1 MSSSQSG
8 SPRSNSDLD
17 VEVENC
23 KNALKEKLDSIQTY
37 GGFATEKQY
46 SHYPNP
52 GLQIK
57 DTLIALP
64 LDPAQVTLIR
74 DASRQVSSGR
84 GDEALIDTPVK
95 NAWELDASEF
105 QIANP
110 AWETF
115 IYDTRN
121 DASQSLGMPSVRAQ
135 LHKLVLYEP
144 GSFFKQIRDCEKA
157 PGVVATLIICLPS
170 RHKGGEVHVS
180 YAGKDRVFNTS
191 ESIFDISAV
200 AWYADVTSEMQPVL
214 EGYQLVLIY
223 DIIQTERCQVG
234 VVNRRVSRGRS
245 RRRSIEE
252 AEDTDGII
260 SASFHKTQDQN
271 LDSAFARLNLHRTP
285 PLRLVYVLD
294 HCYSQESPWIDGLK
308 GRNRAVCYAL
318 REACARNGWH
328 LLLCKVARAKTKK
341 VPHINYWDSD
351 GSDSED
357 GSSGVPLETV
367 ALCDGS
373 TFASNEI
380 LYMDHVLGRYWY
392 RNHHGLYS
400 KSSRGGRGNPAVA
413 DQYRYH
419 DLAVMMVP
427 KSRLHQFLRDDVRLD
442 ALCRMIADDL
452 DAHPEDPAT
461 RKQNIEFLS
470 DALVQNPDMSPYILG
485 SFWNLKEDDLFR
497 SAVRAGVR
505 SDETTAAA
513 VGVSIVRTIKY
524 TPMEAIDW
532 NKSFGEFVSSHSS
545 LDDLCQSLDL
555 AEVLLLSQNK
565 QTSFQ
570 KWRSTTESS
579 IFETRKSFQVCDHDF
594 IIKLAVLRWDDPDW
608 INNTLLTKI
617 RYCAS
622 KHLLSKFIC
631 SLLQKGRDEELDGA
645 QKIARVL
652 LESGTRKLPLASP
665 VSFGT
670 SLKSFARAGKDA
682 FCQLLDSCLL
692 SGLHE
697 PVNELLRLSLDLLDP
712 ATKGEDMPK
721 AEQQHEWIRPDKV
734 LLDVLGILERRAMPP
749 SEPARDFTITMLKD
763 FVLKDLPESPYE
775 PRGCGDCEH
784 CEKLDAFLISENQ
797 VKGTFP
803 GDNNV
808 RWHLQ
813 QRLPVKL
820 FLCSIC
826 EVEKNST
833 DSDQPQYGP
842 GLKVVKK
849 FREYDMA
856 VMSRILPLR
865 IEYVRVLIGASA
877 YEELLLL
884 RKPSKRSEQ
893 ENRLKRRAE
902 EDIESP
908 NIKRQEVEA

>member
-1 MSSSQSG
+1 MSGFRSG

-57 DTLIALP
+57 DTLITLP

-74 DASRQVSSGR
+74 DASRQVPSGR
-84 GDEALIDTPVK
+84 GDEASIDTPVK

-115 IYDTRN
+115 IYNTRN
-121 DASQSLGMPSVRAQ
+121 DASQSLGMPSVWAQ

-223 DIIQTERCQVG
+223 DIIQTER
-234 VVNRRVSRGRS
+234 
-245 RRRSIEE
+245 
-252 AEDTDGII
+252 
-260 SASFHKTQDQN
+260 FHKTQDQN
-271 LDSAFARLNLHRTP
+271 LDSAFARFNLHP
-285 PLRLVYVLD
+285 PLPLRLVYILD
-294 HCYSQESPWIDGLK
+294 HCYSQESPWIDNLK
-308 GRNRAVCYAL
+308 GRNRAVCSAL
-318 REACARNGWH
+318 REACARNGWY
-328 LLLCKVARAKTKK
+328 LFLCKVARTEMKK
-341 VPHINYWDSD
+341 DPHIKHWDSD
-351 GSDSED
+351 GSESED
-357 GSSGVPLETV
+357 RRPGVPLETV
-367 ALCDGS
+367 ALYSGS
-373 TFASNEI
+373 TFASNVI
-380 LYMDHVLGRYWY
+380 LDMDHVLGRYWY
-392 RNHHGLYS
+392 RNNHGLYS
-400 KSSRGGRGNPAVA
+400 KSSRGDRGNLAVS

-419 DLAVMMVP
+419 DLAAMMIP
-427 KSRLHQFLRDDVRLD
+427 KSRLHQFFSDGVRLD
-442 ALCRMIADDL
+442 RLSILCRMVADDL
-452 DAHPEDPAT
+452 DAHPEDLAT
-461 RKQNIEFLS
+461 RRQSIRFLS
-470 DALVQNPDMSPYILG
+470 DALVRNPNMSPYILG
-485 SFWNLKEDDLFR
+485 SFWKLQEGDLFR
-497 SAVRAGVR
+497 SAVRAGVQ
-505 SDETTAAA
+505 SDKTTAVG
-513 VGVSIVRTIKY
+513 VGVSIMRTIKD
-524 TPMEAIDW
+524 TPSEEIDW
-532 NKSFGEFVSSHSS
+532 NKSLGEFVSSHSS

-555 AEVLLLSQNK
+555 AEDTHRLYNK

-570 KWRSTTESS
+570 KWRFTTESS
-579 IFETRKSFQVCDHDF
+579 IFETRQSFQVHDHDF
-594 IIKLAVLRWDDPDW
+594 VMKLAVLRWDDPDW
-608 INNTLLTKI
+608 INNTLLPKT
-617 RYCAS
+617 RDCAS

-645 QKIARVL
+645 QKIASVL
-652 LESGTRKLPLASP
+652 LESGMRKLPLASP
-665 VSFGT
+665 VSFGA
-670 SLKSFARAGKDA
+670 SLKSFARADKDA

-712 ATKGEDMPK
+712 AAKGEDMSK
-721 AEQQHEWIRPDKV
+721 AEQQHGWIRPDKV

-749 SEPARDFTITMLKD
+749 SEPARDFIITMLKD
-763 FVLKDLPESPYE
+763 FVVKDLPESPYE

-784 CEKLDAFLISENQ
+784 CEKLDAFLISENLEERI
-797 VKGTFP
+797 FP

-833 DSDQPQYGP
+833 DSDLPQYGR
-842 GLKVVKK
+842 GLRVVKRL
-849 FREYDMA
+849 REYDMA

-865 IEYVRVLIGASA
+865 IEYVRALIGASA

-884 RKPSKRSEQ
+884 RKLSKSSEQ
-893 ENRLKRRAE
+893 EKRLKRRAE

-908 NIKRQEVEA
+908 NVKRREIEA

>member
-1 MSSSQSG
+1 MSSSRSG
-8 SPRSNSDLD
+8 SPWSNSDQD
-17 VEVENC
+17 AEVENC

-74 DASRQVSSGR
+74 DASRQAPSSR
-84 GDEALIDTPVK
+84 GDEASIDTSVR

-110 AWETF
+110 AWGTF
-115 IYDTRN
+115 IYNTRN

-135 LHKLVLYEP
+135 LYKLVLYEP
-144 GSFFKQIRDCEKA
+144 GSFFKQEKDSEKA
-157 PGVVATLIICLPS
+157 PGVVATLRICLPS

-191 ESIFDISAV
+191 QRIFDISAV
-200 AWYADVTSEMQPVL
+200 AWYVDVTIE
-214 EGYQLVLIY
+214 E
-223 DIIQTERCQVG
+223 EAE
-234 VVNRRVSRGRS
+234 
-245 RRRSIEE
+245 EE

-271 LDSAFARLNLHRTP
+271 LDSAFARFNLHP
-285 PLRLVYVLD
+285 PPLLRLVYVLD

-328 LLLCKVARAKTKK
+328 LLLCKVARAKMKK
-341 VPHINYWDSD
+341 DPHINYWDSD

-357 GSSGVPLETV
+357 WSSGVPLETV

-380 LYMDHVLGRYWY
+380 LDMDHVLGRYWY
-392 RNHHGLYS
+392 RNNYGLYS
-400 KSSRGGRGNPAVA
+400 KSSRGGRGNPAVS
-413 DQYRYH
+413 DQYKYH

-427 KSRLHQFLRDDVRLD
+427 KSRLHQFFRDDVRLD
-442 ALCRMIADDL
+442 VLCRMIADDL

-461 RKQNIEFLS
+461 RKQNIGFLS
-470 DALVQNPDMSPYILG
+470 DALVKNPNTLPYILG

-505 SDETTAAA
+505 SDKTTAERCGFDKVRY
-513 VGVSIVRTIKY
+513 VGGILHYS
-524 TPMEAIDW
+524 METDVC
-532 NKSFGEFVSSHSS
+532 SFGEFVSSHTS

-555 AEVLLLSQNK
+555 AEDLLLSQNK

-579 IFETRKSFQVCDHDF
+579 IFETRQSFQVRDHDF

-608 INNTLLTKI
+608 INNTLLPKI
-617 RYCAS
+617 RDCAS

-631 SLLQKGRDEELDGA
+631 SLLQKDRDEELNGA
-645 QKIARVL
+645 QKIASVL
-652 LESGTRKLPLASP
+652 LESDMQKLPLASP
-665 VSFGT
+665 VSCGT
-670 SLKSFARAGKDA
+670 SLKSFPRADEEA

-692 SGLHE
+692 SGLQE

-712 ATKGEDMPK
+712 AAKGEDVSE

-734 LLDVLGILERRAMPP
+734 LFDVLGILEKHTMPP
-749 SEPARDFTITMLKD
+749 SEPARDFIMTMLKE
-763 FVLKDLPESPYE
+763 FVLRDLPESPHE
-775 PRGCGDCEH
+775 PRGCGN

-797 VKGTFP
+797 EQSTFA

-820 FLCSIC
+820 FLCSVC
-826 EVEKNST
+826 EVGT
-833 DSDQPQYGP
+833 DSIDSDPPQSGL
-842 GLKVVKK
+842 GLKVVKRL
-849 FREYDMA
+849 REYDMA
-856 VMSRILPLR
+856 VMSRIPLR
-865 IEYVRVLIGASA
+865 IGYVRALIGASA
-877 YEELLLL
+877 YEELILL
-884 RKPSKRSEQ
+884 RKPSKSSE
-893 ENRLKRRAE
+893 RDKTLKRRAE

-908 NIKRQEVEA
+908 NVKRQEVEA